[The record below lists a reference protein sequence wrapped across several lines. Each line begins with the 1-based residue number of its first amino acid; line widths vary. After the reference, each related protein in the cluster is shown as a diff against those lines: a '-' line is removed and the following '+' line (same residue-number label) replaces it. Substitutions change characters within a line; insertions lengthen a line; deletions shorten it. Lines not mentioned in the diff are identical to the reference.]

1 MNFSLTEDQQAF
13 ADLAA
18 QFAAKS
24 LAPNA
29 AEWDATGYFPKEVF
43 KAAGELGFMG
53 LYTNPDFGG
62 LGLPRLDAA
71 IIFEK
76 LAYGDTSTAAFMTI
90 HNMVAWMIGEFA
102 KPEVAEKY
110 LPELLAGEKLGS
122 YCLTEPNAGS
132 DAG

>member
-18 QFAAKS
+18 QFSAKS

-53 LYTNPDFGG
+53 LYTNPD
-62 LGLPRLDAA
+62 LADWACRALMRQLSLKNWRMAIRQLPH
-71 IIFEK
+71 
-76 LAYGDTSTAAFMTI
+76 S
-90 HNMVAWMIGEFA
+90 
-102 KPEVAEKY
+102 
-110 LPELLAGEKLGS
+110 
-122 YCLTEPNAGS
+122 
-132 DAG
+132 

>member
-1 MNFSLTEDQQAF
+1 MNFSLLPKTNKP
-13 ADLAA
+13 LPIWL

-62 LGLPRLDAA
+62 LGFAA
-71 IIFEK
+71 
-76 LAYGDTSTAAFMTI
+76 
-90 HNMVAWMIGEFA
+90 
-102 KPEVAEKY
+102 P
-110 LPELLAGEKLGS
+110 
-122 YCLTEPNAGS
+122 
-132 DAG
+132 